1 MPATAKQVGYNY
13 AKKRTDIHTILLIG
27 SGPIVI
33 GQACEFDYSG
43 TQAAKTLKNLGYRVV
58 LINSN
63 PATIMTDPD
72 FADCTYI
79 EPITE
84 EVIAKIIEKEKVDA
98 ILPTMGGQT
107 ALNVAM
113 SMYEKG
119 MLDGV
124 QFLGAKPEAIKKGE
138 DRQAFK
144 EAMLKIGM
152 DLPKSR
158 YAYNIDEALQA
169 ASEIGFPLIIR
180 ASFTLA
186 GGGSGV
192 AYNIDEFKVLAQN
205 GLDTS
210 PVSEILIEESLLG
223 WKEYEMEVIRD
234 KNDNCIIVCSIE
246 NLDPM
251 GVHTGDSITIAPA
264 LTLTDK
270 EYQRMRDA
278 SFKILR
284 EIGVDTGGSNVQFAI
299 NPSNGRMTVIE
310 MNPRVSRS
318 SALASKATGY
328 PIAKVA
334 TMLAVGFSLDE
345 IGNDITGTPASF
357 EPSID
362 YIVTKIPRFTF
373 EKFPQ
378 ADSTLTTSMKSIGEV
393 MAIGGTFKESLQK
406 ALCSLEIGLF
416 GFNRIST
423 DIELVKKEI
432 RRPNASRLL
441 YIAEGFGLGMSVDYI
456 HELCKIDKW
465 FLSQI
470 QDIVLMENAITSEI
484 LSNKALMRKVKSYGF
499 SDKMIAFWLKENE
512 NIELS
517 ESEVYQARLSLGITH
532 SYHEVDTCSGEFP
545 SLTPY
550 LYSSIGNF
558 EPLEFD
564 CVKEDES
571 EMSLQNLDSV
581 KFLHSETK
589 SNNLTNDTLKDSS
602 YSFRMTD
609 SSGLSPQNDE
619 NVYRNDINSQ
629 NDIKSQDATSVMLSG
644 SETSL
649 RNLDSKNTLKDSSA
663 SLANDVNASCNDTE
677 NQPHTE
683 SKTPQEKIQSTPQ
696 KKVLIIGGGP
706 NRIGQGIEFDYC
718 CVHASFALKDMGIQS
733 IMYNCNPETVSTDYD
748 TSDILYFEPIDFEHV
763 RSVIERENPDGIIVH
778 FGGQTPLK
786 LSNSL
791 SKINAK
797 IIGTSARVIDI
808 AEDREKFAKFLTNIG
823 LNQPKNGIAFVKEQA
838 YSIANEIGFPVLVR
852 PSYVL
857 GGRAM
862 RIVYDNDE
870 LKMYM
875 DEVIAISESA
885 PILIDKFLEHAIE
898 FDIDCISDG
907 SNVYIGGILEHI
919 EEAGIHSGDSASSL
933 PPFSVSDEMIE
944 HIESTTARIAI
955 SLGVVGLMNVQ
966 YAIYQGELY
975 LIEVNP
981 RASRTVPFVSKAVG
995 IPLAKVA
1002 TRVMWHVSYGM
1013 DFGYESDSIKTD
1025 SNTPPPNLLPQG
1037 EGITLQKDSSHA
1049 FRMTVSSVSLANDT
1063 NTTRNDD
1070 TQKDSSLNAQ
1080 NDENDSCNDINVSHN
1095 DVNSHNDTDRFHS
1108 DINSH
1113 NEVKSQNNHK
1123 NKNHHSKQ
1131 ADNILE
1137 EALRFY
1143 DSFHVLDYSG
1153 REIVVDSR
1161 ICRIYSNPKNDYCSI
1176 KESVFPFHKLPGADL
1191 LLGPEMKST
1200 GEVMGI
1206 AKSFGIAFAKSQ
1218 VACKNPLPKSGNIFI
1233 SLRNSD
1239 KKYAIDLARSLREM
1253 GFEII
1258 ATLGT
1263 HKILLESNIDAR
1275 AVLKVSEGRP
1285 HIIDMITNK
1294 QIDMVIN
1301 TTTNKDKADARLIR
1315 QAVLRADI
1323 PYFTTINGAM
1333 SAINA
1338 MREIC
1343 GNAGEYPKSLQEYI
1357 KRES

>member
-1 MPATAKQVGYNY
+1 MPNPTQQTQKIAP
-13 AKKRTDIHTILLIG
+13 KRTDIHTILLIG

-43 TQAAKTLKNLGYRVV
+43 TQAVKTLKALGYRVV

-72 FADCTYI
+72 FADRTYI

-84 EVIAKIIEKEKVDA
+84 EIIADIIKRESVDA

-119 MLDGV
+119 MLEGIE
-124 QFLGAKPEAIKKGE
+124 FLGAKPSAIKKGE

-158 YAYNIDEALQA
+158 YAYTEEEALEA
-169 ASEIGFPLIIR
+169 VKEIGFPLIIR

-192 AYNIDEFKVLAQN
+192 AYNIDEFKAVAKN
-205 GLDTS
+205 GLETS
-210 PVSEILIEESLLG
+210 PINEILIEESLLG

-234 KNDNCIIVCSIE
+234 KFDNCIIVCSIE

-299 NPSNGRMTVIE
+299 NPKNGRMTVIE

-345 IGNDITGTPASF
+345 IKNDITGTPASF

-393 MAIGGTFKESLQK
+393 MAIGGSFKESLQK
-406 ALCSLEIGLF
+406 ALCSLETGIFGL
-416 GFNRIST
+416 NQICNDLET
-423 DIELVKKEI
+423 IKKEI
-432 RRPNASRLL
+432 RRPNANRLL
-441 YIAEGFGLGMSVDYI
+441 YIAEGFGLGMSI
-456 HELCKIDKW
+456 EEMHELCKIDKW
-465 FLSQI
+465 FLHEIKEIVDSESSITSQI
-470 QDIVLMENAITSEI
+470 
-484 LSNKALMRKVKSYGF
+484 LSDESLMRRIKSYGF
-499 SDKMIAFWLKENE
+499 SDKMIAHWLKHNDGME
-512 NIELS
+512 IS
-517 ESEVYQARLSLGITH
+517 ESEVYQARIGLGVECV
-532 SYHEVDTCSGEFP
+532 YNEVDTCAAEFP

-550 LYSSIGNF
+550 LYSTIGNF
-558 EPLEFD
+558 VSVGNSAFTQSFGEFENSLCGSPLRLASAEF
-564 CVKEDES
+564 S
-571 EMSLQNLDSV
+571 AQPQNLTQNPRIADSV
-581 KFLHSETK
+581 NTECQ
-589 SNNLTNDTLKDSS
+589 DSS
-602 YSFRMTD
+602 DMD
-609 SSGLSPQNDE
+609 SSNTENSSIVSEVRGLSKNC
-619 NVYRNDINSQ
+619 
-629 NDIKSQDATSVMLSG
+629 A
-644 SETSL
+644 ETSL
-649 RNLDSKNTLKDSSA
+649 KGCRTSNSADSREIHHKTNF
-663 SLANDVNASCNDTE
+663 
-677 NQPHTE
+677 
-683 SKTPQEKIQSTPQ
+683 SK
-696 KKVLIIGGGP
+696 VMIIGGGP

-718 CVHASFALKDMGIQS
+718 CVHSSFALNDLGIKS

-748 TSDILYFEPIDFEHV
+748 TSDVLYFEPIDFERV
-763 RSVIERENPDGIIVH
+763 RAVIEREKPDGIIVH

-786 LSNSL
+786 LANSL
-791 SKINAK
+791 TKINAK
-797 IIGTSARVIDI
+797 IIGTSAKVIDT
-808 AEDREKFAKFLTNIG
+808 AEDREKFASFVNNLG
-823 LNQPKNGIAFVKEQA
+823 LKQPQNGIAYEKEQA
-838 YSIANEIGFPVLVR
+838 YSVANKIGFPVLVR

-862 RIVYDNDE
+862 RIVYDDDE
-870 LKMYM
+870 LKQYM
-875 DEVIAISESA
+875 DEVIAVSDSS
-885 PILIDKFLEHAIE
+885 PVLIDKFLEYAIE
-898 FDIDCISDG
+898 LDVDCISDG
-907 SNVYIGGILEHI
+907 ESVYIGGIMEHI

-933 PPFSVSDEMIE
+933 PTINIRESMLKEIE
-944 HIESTTARIAI
+944 QSTAKIALK
-955 SLGVVGLMNVQ
+955 LGVVGLMNVQ
-966 YAIYQGELY
+966 YAIYNNELY

-981 RASRTVPFVSKAVG
+981 RASRTVPFVSKATG
-995 IPLAKVA
+995 LPLAKIA
-1002 TRVMWHVSYGM
+1002 TRVMWNHSVKKA
-1013 DFGYESDSIKTD
+1013 ES
-1025 SNTPPPNLLPQG
+1025 
-1037 EGITLQKDSSHA
+1037 KDS
-1049 FRMTVSSVSLANDT
+1049 T
-1063 NTTRNDD
+1063 
-1070 TQKDSSLNAQ
+1070 
-1080 NDENDSCNDINVSHN
+1080 
-1095 DVNSHNDTDRFHS
+1095 
-1108 DINSH
+1108 
-1113 NEVKSQNNHK
+1113 
-1123 NKNHHSKQ
+1123 
-1131 ADNILE
+1131 LE

-1143 DSFHVLDYSG
+1143 DKYNMVKEVG
-1153 REIVVDSR
+1153 CVDMESL
-1161 ICRIYSNPKNDYCSI
+1161 SI
-1176 KESVFPFHKLPGADL
+1176 DSKINKIFTHKPLKHFSVKESVFPFNKLPGADL

-1206 AKSFGIAFAKSQ
+1206 GKSFAFAFDKSQ
-1218 VACKNPLPKSGNIFI
+1218 SACKNPLPKKGKIFI

-1239 KKYAIDLARSLREM
+1239 KKHAAGLAKTLQEI
-1253 GFEII
+1253 GFEIV

-1263 HKILLESNIDAR
+1263 HKILSEAGIEAK

-1285 HIIDMITNK
+1285 HINDMIANHE
-1294 QIDMVIN
+1294 IDMVIN
-1301 TTTNKDKADARLIR
+1301 TSSNKAQPDARLIR
-1315 QAVLRADI
+1315 EAVLRTNI
-1323 PYFTTINGAM
+1323 PYFTTISGAK
-1333 SAINA
+1333 SAAIA
-1338 MREIC
+1338 MQANSNDNENTRVSTK
-1343 GNAGEYPKSLQEYI
+1343 ALQDYLNE
-1357 KRES
+1357 